1 MKEQSDKGIIYGGTD
16 GEMIQQF
23 ENGLPLLHTEECR
36 KDVKKIDMS
45 KIMDRIACSER
56 VVSGLVPETP
66 LPSPSKLPTCLS
78 DLAVSQQNAL
88 INLNINM
95 DDSTSL
101 VSSLV
106 IKKKNTTVRVTVE
119 RQRGRGKEN
128 N

>member
-1 MKEQSDKGIIYGGTD
+1 MVCHFYTQKRLR
-16 GEMIQQF
+16 
-23 ENGLPLLHTEECR
+23 ENVGKML
-36 KDVKKIDMS
+36 KKIDMS

-56 VVSGLVPETP
+56 VVSGLIPETP

-106 IKKKNTTVRVTVE
+106 IKKKNTTVHVTVE
-119 RQRGRGKEN
+119 RQRGRGKGN